1 MPGSELPISGLPE
14 VAGADPAAPDSVLPF
29 SGLPV
34 SGEPDAGS
42 PDSEPADPD
51 LRASNLAGSETRIQS
66 AKLELAERADPLG
79 DPAILA
85 FLRRHEGQPVEVD
98 ASRLRLPNGPLVE
111 TLLVATRSW
120 RARGIA
126 FSITGLAPGHVEQ
139 LRWLGLAAP
148 LGLDPGAEVL
158 PV

>member
-1 MPGSELPISGLPE
+1 MPGSELPVSGLP
-14 VAGADPAAPDSVLPF
+14 DS
-29 SGLPV
+29 GIA
-34 SGEPDAGS
+34 DAGS
-42 PDSEPADPD
+42 PDSDPPDPD
-51 LRASNLAGSETRIQS
+51 RPASDLAGSETRAQS
-66 AKLELAERADPLG
+66 AKLELTERADPLG

-85 FLRRHEGQPVEVD
+85 FLRRHQHQPVEVD
-98 ASRLRLPNGPLVE
+98 ASRLRLPNGPLIE
-111 TLLVATRSW
+111 TLLVAARTW

-126 FSITGLAPGHVEQ
+126 FSITGLAPGHIEQ

>member
-1 MPGSELPISGLPE
+1 MPGSELPVSGLPE
-14 VAGADPAAPDSVLPF
+14 VAGSDPAAPDS
-29 SGLPV
+29 GLP
-34 SGEPDAGS
+34 
-42 PDSEPADPD
+42 DSDPPDPD
-51 LRASNLAGSETRIQS
+51 FPASDQAGSETRAQS

-85 FLRRHEGQPVEVD
+85 FLRRHQDQPVEVD
-98 ASRLRLPNGPLVE
+98 ASRLRQPNGPLIE
-111 TLLVATRSW
+111 TLLVAARTW
-120 RARGIA
+120 RTRGIA

>member
-1 MPGSELPISGLPE
+1 MPGSDLPISGLPE
-14 VAGADPAAPDSVLPF
+14 VTGADPAVPD

-34 SGEPDAGS
+34 SGVPDAGS

-51 LRASNLAGSETRIQS
+51 LRASDLAGSETRIQS

-79 DPAILA
+79 DPSILA

-111 TLLVATRSW
+111 TLLVAARSW

-126 FSITGLAPGHVEQ
+126 FSITGLATGHVEQ
-139 LRWLGLAAP
+139 LRWLGLAAA
-148 LGLDPGAEVL
+148 LGLDTGAEVL

>member
-14 VAGADPAAPDSVLPF
+14 VAGADPAAPDSGARN
-29 SGLPV
+29 SGV
-34 SGEPDAGS
+34 PDAGS
-42 PDSEPADPD
+42 PSSDPPDPD
-51 LRASNLAGSETRIQS
+51 LLASDLAGSETRAQS

-79 DPAILA
+79 DLSILA
-85 FLRRHEGQPVEVD
+85 FLRRHQGQPVEID

-111 TLLVATRSW
+111 TLLVAARTW